1 MLMIVHSL
9 LGSFFGYWFSSVWI
23 LLGLGILSHL
33 ILDSIPH
40 WDGPFDRKDF
50 IENGKAKI
58 GKLNIFIRTID
69 VVLVI
74 LSLILIY
81 HGFDSKA
88 MLLGAIFALTPD
100 LVKAGYVLGL
110 KNNKYFLKQLKFHAK
125 IQKDAEWKIGL
136 IIQLLIVI
144 ILLILLLLIKIG

>member
-1 MLMIVHSL
+1 MIVHSL
-9 LGSFFGYWFSSVWI
+9 LGNFFGYWFSSAWI

-40 WDGPFDRKDF
+40 WDGPFNRKEF

-58 GKLNIFIRTID
+58 EKLNIFIRTID

-81 HGFDSKA
+81 HWFDSEA

-100 LVKAGYVLGL
+100 LIKAGYVLGL
-110 KNNKYFLKQLKFHAK
+110 KNNRYFLKQLKFHAK
-125 IQKDAEWKIGL
+125 IQKDAGWKIGL
-136 IIQLLIVI
+136 IVQILIVVFVI
-144 ILLILLLLIKIG
+144 ISLLLIKIG